1 MEVEESTIINTE
13 QIEANQ
19 EIIEI
24 EENDYGYSS
33 EDEIISNN
41 NKKGCRL
48 HTIKSKIKIINYA
61 ENHTIKE
68 TVIKYNVPRTTLND
82 FSKIKI
88 NFYL

>member
-24 EENDYGYSS
+24 EENDYGFSS

-41 NKKGCRL
+41 NEKGCR
-48 HTIKSKIKIINYA
+48 
-61 ENHTIKE
+61 
-68 TVIKYNVPRTTLND
+68 
-82 FSKIKI
+82 
-88 NFYL
+88 

>member
-13 QIEANQ
+13 QIDANQ
-19 EIIEI
+19 EI
-24 EENDYGYSS
+24 EENNYGFSS
-33 EDEIISNN
+33 EVEIISNN

-68 TVIKYNVPRTTLND
+68 TVLKYNVPRTTLND
-82 FSKIKI
+82 
-88 NFYL
+88 

>member
-1 MEVEESTIINTE
+1 MEVEESTIINTK

-24 EENDYGYSS
+24 EENDYGFSS

-41 NKKGCRL
+41 NKKGCKL

-68 TVIKYNVPRTTLND
+68 TVLKYNVK
-82 FSKIKI
+82 S
-88 NFYL
+88 